1 MCPRPRSRICGSSC
15 WHRRAALKV
24 WVIISR
30 CSSAGSVSTTVF
42 PRLATPALWTMMST
56 KPNAASAASASASAP
71 SRSDERRPHG
81 QRAAARGLD
90 RRHGLRGGRLVAAVV
105 DHDRGAGGGQLLGD
119 PAADAPAGSGNDGHT
134 AGKRRHA
141 G

>member
-15 WHRRAALKV
+15 WHSRAALKV

-30 CSSAGSVSTTVF
+30 CSSAGSVSATVF

-71 SRSDERRPHG
+71 SSSAERRPHG

-105 DHDRGAGGGQLLGD
+105 DHDRGARGGEFLGD
-119 PAADAPAGSGNDGHT
+119 PPADAAAGSGNDGHT
-134 AGKRRHA
+134 AG
-141 G
+141 